1 MTTNTSDQPTII
13 LSPPP
18 QTTNYKS
25 TAKHHYHQHAGDLPT
40 ISIPSPPQSQEDLL
54 QEKKSLSHKLSN
66 LSLKRPVLSKPVS
79 PSSSSAL
86 GVVALSSSLAATVVM
101 GTSSD
106 IPHHNENN
114 NNMNPFNPSI
124 ISTNDDSSILTPITP
139 TSSYPSPQSSQL
151 HPDSAYT
158 TNYGTDSPLS
168 SRTNS
173 SSIISLDSPL
183 LTEMKRIL
191 SGNGLFSRQKS
202 WGGVDQQK
210 HSHKNS
216 HQLPS
221 PQLSSSSLLQ
231 PSLSSSTSTSA
242 TTISNGPKDLN
253 ERYGDKSFRKGKI
266 IGQGATAIIQL
277 LEMEECPSWIPI
289 EKTCLKNK
297 KKKNNKKKKRVVAIK
312 AFRKQDKSESL
323 KDYQKRMIS
332 EFCISKA
339 IRHPHI
345 VEMFDLVK
353 DHKDRWCAV
362 MEYCSGGMFFL
373 CSHILI

>member
-1 MTTNTSDQPTII
+1 
-13 LSPPP
+13 
-18 QTTNYKS
+18 
-25 TAKHHYHQHAGDLPT
+25 
-40 ISIPSPPQSQEDLL
+40 
-54 QEKKSLSHKLSN
+54 
-66 LSLKRPVLSKPVS
+66 
-79 PSSSSAL
+79 
-86 GVVALSSSLAATVVM
+86 M
-101 GTSSD
+101 GTGSD
-106 IPHHNENN
+106 NN
-114 NNMNPFNPSI
+114 NGNSNNNHINKNNPSI
-124 ISTNDDSSILTPITP
+124 ISSNDDSSILTPITP

-158 TNYGTDSPLS
+158 AYYGTDSPLS

-202 WGGVDQQK
+202 WGGVDHQK
-210 HSHKNS
+210 QPSNNRKNS
-216 HQLPS
+216 HIPSPTLLS
-221 PQLSSSSLLQ
+221 PQLSSSSTILQ
-231 PSLSSSTSTSA
+231 SSSSSTTTST
-242 TTISNGPKDLN
+242 NGPKDLN

-289 EKTCLKNK
+289 EKTCLKK
-297 KKKNNKKKKRVVAIK
+297 KKKNSNKKKRIVAIK
-312 AFRKQDKSESL
+312 AFRKQDKSESV

-339 IRHPHI
+339 IRHHHI

-353 DHKDRWCAV
+353 DHKDRWCAI
-362 MEYCSGGMFFL
+362 MEYVSWYFFFIT
-373 CSHILI
+373 SFVGEINKKKKKETKKNRDDI